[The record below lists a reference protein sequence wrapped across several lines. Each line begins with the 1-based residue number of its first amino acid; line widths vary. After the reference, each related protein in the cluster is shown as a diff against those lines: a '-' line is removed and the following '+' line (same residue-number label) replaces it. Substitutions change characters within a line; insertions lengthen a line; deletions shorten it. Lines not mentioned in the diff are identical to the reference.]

1 MQQRKLK
8 SVQLATT
15 TEDGV
20 HLSDSIL
27 ASSASENGTIKSKSK
42 KSRHQAQVKES
53 STQKFLQQPPPR
65 FILNAEVVSLQT
77 QENQLEKSKRK
88 KRVSKKKGSKQ
99 NHHVSSSET
108 NPYSRWCQSLF
119 EYYDYTHRNEQPLYH
134 IIEEENSLK
143 TFDYD
148 E

>member
-27 ASSASENGTIKSKSK
+27 ASSASKNGTIKSKSK

-53 STQKFLQQPPPR
+53 LTQKFLQQPPPR

-77 QENQLEKSKRK
+77 QENQLDKSKRK

-99 NHHVSSSET
+99 NHYVSSSET
-108 NPYSRWCQSLF
+108 KQAPN
-119 EYYDYTHRNEQPLYH
+119 EYYDYTHRNEQLLYH
-134 IIEEENSLK
+134 IIEEENRLK